1 MKKAVLAILLSLVA
15 ASASEIKIAVAA
27 NVSYA
32 IEPLKKAF
40 HELHP
45 NTKIE
50 VILGSSGKLTA
61 QIKNG
66 APYELFMS
74 ANMKYPEAL
83 YEEGIAVT
91 EPVVYA
97 QGTLA
102 YLSVK
107 QQDFT
112 KGMDL
117 LKNGNI
123 EKIAIANPKT
133 APYGAAAKEAL
144 KSANLYEVLKDKL
157 VHGESISQT
166 VTYATTAA
174 DIGFI
179 AKSSLFSPQM
189 AHFKKGVNWFE
200 VDERLYTPIDQG
212 MVILKKGEGNVEV
225 KAFYEFMLSEKAR
238 EILKSF
244 GYRVEEDSGNV

>member
-1 MKKAVLAILLSLVA
+1 MKRVIVASLMGLAMLGA
-15 ASASEIKIAVAA
+15 GEIKIAVAA

-32 IEPLKKAF
+32 MEPLKQAF
-40 HELHP
+40 NERYP
-45 NTKIE
+45 ETRIE

-74 ANMKYPEAL
+74 ANMKYPETL
-83 YEEGIAVT
+83 YKEGLAVT

-97 QGTLA
+97 QGSLA

-112 KGMDL
+112 KGMEL
-117 LKNGNI
+117 LKDQNI
-123 EKIAIANPKT
+123 QKIAIANPKT
-133 APYGAAAKEAL
+133 APYGTAAKEAL
-144 KSANLYEVLKDKL
+144 ENTGLYEMLKERF
-157 VHGESISQT
+157 VYGESISQT
-166 VTYATTAA
+166 VSYAMTAA

-189 AHFKKGVNWFE
+189 SHFKKEVNWSE
-200 VDERLYTPIDQG
+200 VEEKLYTPIDQG
-212 MVILKKGEGNVEV
+212 MVILKKGEGSDEV
-225 KAFYEFMLSEKAR
+225 KAFYDFILSNIAR
-238 EILKSF
+238 DILNNF
-244 GYRVEEDSGNV
+244 GYRVE